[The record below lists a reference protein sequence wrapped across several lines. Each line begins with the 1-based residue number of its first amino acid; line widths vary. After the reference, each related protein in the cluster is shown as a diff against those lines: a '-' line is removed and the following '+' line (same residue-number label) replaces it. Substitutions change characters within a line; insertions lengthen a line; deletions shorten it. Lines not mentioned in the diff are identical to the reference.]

1 MKHWKIREIQHMT
14 TVVLE
19 SILKAKFELIAKYK
33 TVHCLKT
40 VEDRN
45 QLRSILLSCYQWQRM
60 KTQVK
65 CLLNWFILFDFL
77 YTKLAGN
84 WNIRITKG
92 NCRTNQIDQYFLSS
106 SQKIS
111 NGNVLHNFHSRLHLY
126 HSILNRE
133 KYTEYTRNKM

>member
-1 MKHWKIREIQHMT
+1 MKNKVEGSRHKNFKTFYIYLALLLKYET
-14 TVVLE
+14 EGCLE
-19 SILKAKFELIAKYK
+19 
-33 TVHCLKT
+33 T
-40 VEDRN
+40 VEARN
-45 QLRSILLSCYQWQRM
+45 QMRSIHLSCYQWQRM
-60 KTQVK
+60 KTPVK
-65 CLLNWFILFDFL
+65 CLFNWFILFDFL

-126 HSILNRE
+126 HSILNWE
-133 KYTEYTRNKM
+133 KYSVYTTNKI